1 MFEVVVFIEV
11 KVKEEV
17 SVVRSFC
24 IEHKRRALPLKPRG
38 MKLKQVVYS
47 QFTPFTGRASTGRKT

>member
-1 MFEVVVFIEV
+1 MGL